1 VSLDAFFSVILW
13 VYFIQIGFFL
23 QAKKG
28 KARVPRDGAAAG
40 AEPLRRSGRLADLPE
55 KPVYHHVSVN
65 FCRSRPSFL
74 WVFFIQSAFLQVRV
88 RKLKYNARVPLDAAE
103 RSYAISKAEELVQD
117 LGSSFP
123 IFIQPMIQSHVTRGF
138 WLVN

>member
-1 VSLDAFFSVILW
+1 VSLEAFFS
-13 VYFIQIGFFL
+13 
-23 QAKKG
+23 
-28 KARVPRDGAAAG
+28 
-40 AEPLRRSGRLADLPE
+40 LANP
-55 KPVYHHVSVN
+55 
-65 FCRSRPSFL
+65 
-74 WVFFIQSAFLQVRV
+74 FFIQSAFLQVRV
-88 RKLKYNARVPLDAAE
+88 KKLLKYNARVPLDAAE

>member
-1 VSLDAFFSVILW
+1 M
-13 VYFIQIGFFL
+13 
-23 QAKKG
+23 
-28 KARVPRDGAAAG
+28 PRDGAAAG

-55 KPVYHHVSVN
+55 KPVYYHVSVN
-65 FCRSRPSFL
+65 LCRSRPSFL